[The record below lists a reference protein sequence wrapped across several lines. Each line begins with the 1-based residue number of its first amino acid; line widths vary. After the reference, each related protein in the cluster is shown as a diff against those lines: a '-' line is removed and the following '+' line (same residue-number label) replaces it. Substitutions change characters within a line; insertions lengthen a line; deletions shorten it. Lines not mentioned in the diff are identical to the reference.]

1 MAGNITTEKELRKAW
16 YEFWAERKHE
26 AVTSAS
32 LIPTHPSAP
41 MFVNS
46 GMMQFVPY
54 FLDEEPVPY
63 ASKRATSVQKCVRAG
78 GKHNDLDAVGKSLR
92 HLSFFEMMGN
102 FSFGD
107 YFKPHA
113 IRWAWE
119 FITDVLEVD
128 KSKIWIT
135 VHLSDDEAEKI
146 WHEDIGVPMERIQRL
161 DKDNFWEMGETGPC
175 GPSTEMFYDFG
186 PEWGPEGGPANPDAE
201 ERYIEFWNVV
211 FMEFFRDSKG
221 ELTPLANKN
230 VDTGAGLERLV
241 GVLRGSPSLYSCDT
255 LDLLVQEGAKVSG
268 RPFGKN
274 DKDNQALRVIA
285 DHVRSATF
293 LISDGIIPSNEGRG
307 YVLRR
312 IIRRAVR
319 FAYLLG
325 IKKEIIPHMADVVID
340 SHKEH
345 YPELDEQQD
354 GIRKTL
360 SREEVK
366 FRATLE
372 TGLGILEAELKD
384 DKGGKTLPGKVAF
397 MLHDTHGFPLEITSE
412 IAEDHGWSVDVDAFK
427 TLMTEQ
433 RERARAA
440 RKKSNISDNTGAY
453 VEIAETNGTTTF
465 VGRDSHKVNAKITG
479 MIEGEDSTE
488 IFLDSTPF
496 YAEGGGQLG
505 DIGTLTTADGGVVLE
520 VTDTT
525 KAIADLP
532 SHLVKDKAVARELS
546 VGDAVTAQ
554 IDSARRAKI
563 QRHHTSVHLI
573 HWALRK
579 VLGAHVKQQGSYVGP
594 DRLRFDFNHFDPLTD
609 DELRQIENLVNEQ
622 VLTNRPVEHT
632 EMDRDAAIEM
642 GALAFFGDKYGD
654 RVRVLKAGEHSI
666 ELCGGTHVT
675 ALGQIGLIK
684 IISES
689 SIGSNLR
696 RVEAVSGMAVLDELR
711 QAKEEVAAAANIAG
725 VPVAQL
731 QDGLTRR
738 MEEISTLQAQTKA
751 LAQKLE
757 GSMTDDLL
765 AQAEGGVLVTMVKG
779 LEGDGLKRVAE
790 DLVKA
795 SGLDVA
801 ILGTVTSA
809 GRPSVVAAVKD
820 GYAVTAGDAL
830 DPVSQVMGG
839 GHGKQ
844 KTLAVA
850 GGKDASRIEEALA
863 AAKAALG

>member
-1 MAGNITTEKELRKAW
+1 MGQKITTEKELRKAW
-16 YEFWAERKHE
+16 YAFWAERKHE

-63 ASKRATSVQKCVRAG
+63 ATKRATSVQKCVRAG

-107 YFKPHA
+107 YFKQNA

-135 VHLSDDEAEKI
+135 VHISDDEAEKI
-146 WHEDIGVPMERIQRL
+146 WHEEIGVPMDRIQRL

-175 GPSTEMFYDFG
+175 GPSTEIFFDFG
-186 PEWGPEGGPANPDAE
+186 PEWGPDGGPANPDAE
-201 ERYIEFWNVV
+201 ERFIEVWNVV
-211 FMEFFRDSKG
+211 FMESFRDSKG
-221 ELTPLANKN
+221 ELTPLPNQH

-241 GVLRGSPSLYSCDT
+241 GMLRGTPSLYACDT
-255 LDLLVQEGAKVSG
+255 LDALVQEGAKVSG

-325 IKKEIIPHMADVVID
+325 IKQEIMPHMADLVID
-340 SHKEH
+340 THKEY
-345 YPELDEQQD
+345 YPELIEQTD

-366 FRATLE
+366 FRGTLE

-384 DKGGKTLPGKVAF
+384 GSGDKVLPGKVAF
-397 MLHDTHGFPLEITSE
+397 LLHDTHGFPLEITSE

-433 RERARAA
+433 RERARSA

-453 VEIAETNGTTTF
+453 RDIVDASGTTDF
-465 VGRDSHKVNAKITG
+465 VGRNAHEVTAKITG
-479 MIEGEDSTE
+479 MIEGDDSTE
-488 IFLDSTPF
+488 IFLDTTPF
-496 YAEGGGQLG
+496 YAEGGGQVG
-505 DIGTLTTADGGVVLE
+505 DIGTLTTADGGAVLQ

-532 SHLVKDKAVARELS
+532 SHIVADKAVARELS
-546 VGDAVTAQ
+546 IGDAVVAQ
-554 IDSARRAKI
+554 IDSERRAKI

-579 VLGAHVKQQGSYVGP
+579 VLGAHVKQQGSFVGP

-609 DELRQIENLVNEQ
+609 AELREVEDLVNEQ
-622 VLTNRPVEHT
+622 VLTNGAVEHT

-696 RVEAVSGMAVLDELR
+696 RVEAVSGVAVLDELR
-711 QAKEEVAAAANIAG
+711 QAKDDMAAAAKIAG
-725 VPVAQL
+725 VPMGQL

-738 MEEISTLQAQTKA
+738 LEEISTLKAEIKA

-765 AQAEGGVLVTMVKG
+765 ARADGKVLVTLVKG

-790 DLVKA
+790 DLVKT

-809 GRPSVVAAVKD
+809 GRPSVVAAVKED
-820 GYAVTAGDAL
+820 YPVTAGDAL
-830 DPVSQVMGG
+830 DPVSAVIGG

-844 KTLAVA
+844 TTLALA

-863 AAKAALG
+863 AAKAALP